1 MQKFKLDSMIKGW
14 FVGDFSPCVCESKD
28 FEVAV
33 KYYKKGECEARHYH
47 KIAREITCIAQGRV
61 KMNGVELGSGEIVA
75 LEPCESTDFLALED
89 SITAVV
95 KMPSVKNDKFL
106 GEFVE
111 SSVDSKPH
119 KDCHFERSEKSKKS
133 KHSHTLARSP
143 KCEEQS
149 RDISLNAQYDNEK
162 STSKTNASAGILD
175 EKLSQQKGANDAH
188 LGVRRNEASLRRD
201 DLSLKSQAV
210 QASFRVIADHARS
223 VAFLLAQGVNFDKE
237 GRGYVLRRILR
248 RAVRHGY
255 LLGLKKP
262 FLCEVVGAVCESMG
276 GHYG

>member
-149 RDISLNAQYDNEK
+149 RDISLNAQYDNMDI
-162 STSKTNASAGILD
+162 SAFSKPQYD
-175 EKLSQQKGANDAH
+175 K
-188 LGVRRNEASLRRD
+188 
-201 DLSLKSQAV
+201 
-210 QASFRVIADHARS
+210 
-223 VAFLLAQGVNFDKE
+223 FDKHTKSK
-237 GRGYVLRRILR
+237 RR
-248 RAVRHGY
+248 
-255 LLGLKKP
+255 K
-262 FLCEVVGAVCESMG
+262 
-276 GHYG
+276 